1 MATVL
6 IDMIGFSMV
15 LTQLPFYAERFG
27 AKASTVGL
35 LIAVFALAQLASA
48 PLWGRFSDRYGRR
61 PAILCGLASSALAF
75 LLFGL
80 ANSLRLLFVTR
91 FVQGF
96 GGGTIGV
103 VQAYVSDSSTSENRA
118 QGLAWVT
125 AAASAGVMI
134 GPKLGSLAFGFGPSA
149 PGFLAATFCL
159 LNLAFAWRWLPESR
173 PAAER
178 ERDAKQAKPTL
189 LLQAIVRII
198 RTPRA
203 QISTLMTIY
212 ALGMLAF
219 MSLNGILVLYLK
231 HSFGLTETTIG
242 DVYFYIAGMAFIMRA
257 ALLGIIVRH
266 FGEVRTLR
274 LGALFVAV
282 GLLTI
287 PLAHNLVTLYL
298 VALFIPI
305 GTSLLFPTTTSMV
318 SKYAKRQET
327 GQTLGVQQAF
337 GGLSRLTGPIWATAV
352 YELSNTAPFFIT
364 GALMLLVCLYS
375 FRVQPRAAESPG
387 ESEPLTTK
395 KAATL
400 RPRL

>member
-35 LIAVFALAQLASA
+35 LIAIFALAQLASA

-61 PAILCGLASSALAF
+61 PAILCGLAASALAF
-75 LLFGL
+75 VLFGL

-125 AAASAGVMI
+125 AAASAGVMV
-134 GPKLGSLAFGFGPSA
+134 GPKLGSLAFGYGPSA
-149 PGFLAATFCL
+149 PGFLAAGFCL
-159 LNLAFAWRWLPESR
+159 LNLAFAWKWLPESR
-173 PAAER
+173 PAADR
-178 ERDAKQAKPTL
+178 ERDAEHAEPTL
-189 LLQAIVRII
+189 LLQAIIRIL
-198 RTPRA
+198 RTPKA

-231 HSFGLTETTIG
+231 HTFGLTERTIG
-242 DVYFYIAGMAFIMRA
+242 DIYFYIAGMAFIMRA
-257 ALLGIIVRH
+257 ALLGPIVRR

-274 LGALFVAV
+274 LGALCVAL

-287 PLAHNLVTLYL
+287 PLATNLLTLYL

-318 SKYAKRQET
+318 SKYAKKQET

-337 GGLSRLTGPIWATAV
+337 GGLSRLSGPIWATAV
-352 YELSNTAPFFIT
+352 YEFSNTAPFFIT
-364 GALMLLVCLYS
+364 GVLMLLVFIYT
-375 FRVQPRAAESPG
+375 FRVKPRARKPQAEA
-387 ESEPLTTK
+387 EPV
-395 KAATL
+395 AA
-400 RPRL
+400 R

>member
-27 AKASTVGL
+27 ASASTVGL
-35 LIAVFALAQLASA
+35 LIAIFALAQLASA

-61 PAILCGLASSALAF
+61 PAILSGLLASAVAF

-80 ANSLRLLFVTR
+80 ANSLWMLFVTR

-103 VQAYVSDSSTSENRA
+103 VQAYVSDSSTPENRA

-125 AAASAGVMI
+125 AAASAGVMV
-134 GPKLGSLAFGFGPSA
+134 GPKLGSLAFGLGPSA
-149 PGFLAATFCL
+149 PGFLAAAFCL
-159 LNLAFAWRWLPESR
+159 LNLAFAWKWLPESR
-173 PAAER
+173 SASDR
-178 ERDAKQAKPTL
+178 ERDANQAEPTL
-189 LLQAIVRII
+189 LFQALLRIVA
-198 RTPRA
+198 TPKA

-212 ALGMLAF
+212 ALAMLAF

-231 HSFGLTETTIG
+231 HTFGLTEQTIG
-242 DVYFYIAGMAFIMRA
+242 NVYFYIAGMAFVMRA
-257 ALLGIIVRH
+257 ALLGLIVRR

-274 LGALFVAV
+274 LGALFVAL

-287 PLAHNLVTLYL
+287 PLAESLLALYL

-318 SKYAKRQET
+318 SKYAKKQET

-337 GGLSRLTGPIWATAV
+337 GGLSRLAGPIWATAV
-352 YELSNTAPFFIT
+352 FEFSTTAPFFIT
-364 GALMLLVCLYS
+364 GGLMLAVFLYT
-375 FRVQPRAAESPG
+375 FRVQPRP
-387 ESEPLTTK
+387 EPLPP
-395 KAATL
+395 KAEAAAAQ
-400 RPRL
+400 